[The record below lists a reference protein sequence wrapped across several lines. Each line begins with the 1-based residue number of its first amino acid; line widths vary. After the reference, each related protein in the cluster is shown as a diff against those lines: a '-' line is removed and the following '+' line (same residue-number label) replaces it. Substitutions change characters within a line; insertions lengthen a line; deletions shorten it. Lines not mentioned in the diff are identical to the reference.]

1 MFLVCVYIT
10 WHDLHLKNWEF
21 HVSKMICLSL
31 LGWTKFFNSLR
42 EKNQTSIHHLFSP
55 STFLKNIFFFLFHC
69 GHFLLLFT
77 LIYKPFAQ
85 VLISETLWTVASFNA
100 LNKGTHTHTLP
111 HEDIPAEAFCLSNAD
126 MSLSLSLSQPEKHKT
141 RGNKEKSWEG
151 GRGERE
157 GETEENMADWKC
169 QIWCYCLH
177 VRLPNLQSVW
187 LAGGEGK
194 TWCLRA
200 ETIGTTKQSAHPLQR
215 LHNP

>member
-1 MFLVCVYIT
+1 MGIFSC
-10 WHDLHLKNWEF
+10 
-21 HVSKMICLSL
+21 C
-31 LGWTKFFNSLR
+31 
-42 EKNQTSIHHLFSP
+42 SP
-55 STFLKNIFFFLFHC
+55 SSTNPLHRSWL
-69 GHFLLLFT
+69 
-77 LIYKPFAQ
+77 
-85 VLISETLWTVASFNA
+85 VRRSWTVASFNA

-111 HEDIPAEAFCLSNAD
+111 HEDIPAEVFCLSNAD

-187 LAGGEGK
+187 LAEGEGI
-194 TWCLRA
+194 TWCSRA